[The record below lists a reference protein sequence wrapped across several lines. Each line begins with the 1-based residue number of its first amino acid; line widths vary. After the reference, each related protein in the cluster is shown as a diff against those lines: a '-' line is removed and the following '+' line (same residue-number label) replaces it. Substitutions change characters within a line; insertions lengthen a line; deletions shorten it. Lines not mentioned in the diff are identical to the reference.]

1 MGSSRAGAM
10 DAEAAAGTAFEAG
23 GEICQSCGAC
33 CAYSREWP
41 RFSLETDAELDLIPA
56 ALIDPSLA
64 GMRCVGDR
72 CIALAGEV
80 GRATRCTVHSI
91 RPQVCRSCM
100 PGDDACRM
108 ARERFKLYELPR
120 FTAIS
125 I

>member
-1 MGSSRAGAM
+1 MSDGQSIALDTDVAGRA
-10 DAEAAAGTAFEAG
+10 AFEAG
-23 GEICQSCGAC
+23 GQICQSCGAC

-56 ALIDPSLA
+56 ALVDPALA
-64 GMRCVGDR
+64 GMRCEGER
-72 CIALAGEV
+72 CLALSGEV
-80 GRATRCTVHSI
+80 GKATRCAVYEI

-120 FTAIS
+120 FTATS